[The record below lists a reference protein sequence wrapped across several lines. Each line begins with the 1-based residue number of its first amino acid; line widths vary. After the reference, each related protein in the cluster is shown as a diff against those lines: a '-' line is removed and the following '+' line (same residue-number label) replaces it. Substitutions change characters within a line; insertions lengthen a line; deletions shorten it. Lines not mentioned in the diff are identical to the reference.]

1 MMPGKNLDVSPAKN
15 NTWTLRYA
23 VVKPDR
29 IFNWLGMM
37 NVTSWVFFPEL
48 RKTWWSEDTVA
59 TRQRIQQLYI
69 KYFDEVTG
77 HFTALENSLRTE
89 GFHAPVNTCTGLP
102 RDMWLKN
109 VFPPKSVPPENQS
122 DSDNVLFTHTFG
134 GSRVI
139 IAQKLGID
147 IPCIIYD
154 FTGAFSDAEKITTP
168 AQLKAK
174 FPNSYQTGTP
184 QVFPVARA
192 ISHTHINAKNDNV
205 ERTARHKVI
214 ERIRH
219 ELKQEGKI

>member
-1 MMPGKNLDVSPAKN
+1 MMPGQNLDVSPAKN
-15 NTWTLRYA
+15 NSWTLRYA

-48 RKTWWSEDTVA
+48 RKTWWKDETVA
-59 TRQRIQQLYI
+59 IRQRIQDLYI
-69 KYFDEVTG
+69 KYFDAETG
-77 HFTALENSLRTE
+77 HFTALEKSLSAD

-109 VFPPKSVPPENQS
+109 VFPTKSVPPECQS
-122 DSDNVLFTHTFG
+122 DPDKVLFTHTFG

-139 IAQKLGID
+139 VAQKLGID
-147 IPCIIYD
+147 VPCIIYD
-154 FTGAFSDAEKITTP
+154 FTGAFKEAERIATP

-174 FPNSYQTGTP
+174 FPSSYQTGTP

-192 ISHTHINAKNDNV
+192 INHTHIKANNDGA
-205 ERTARHKVI
+205 ERNTRHKVI
-214 ERIRH
+214 ERIRQT
-219 ELKQEGKI
+219 LTQEGKL